1 MLMASMRLLPHVVCP
16 RFAPELV
23 FAAIETHSV
32 RNVLLVPTMIQVLAD
47 DPRRGAYRLQ
57 SLKDIIY
64 GASPISEAVLDRAM
78 ACFPGVRFTQAYGQ
92 TEMSTEIGRESCR
105 ERVCQSVLISV
116 VDVSLKTKNNIDH

>member
-92 TEMSTEIGRESCR
+92 TEMSPA
-105 ERVCQSVLISV
+105 
-116 VDVSLKTKNNIDH
+116 VSILNQPYPPDPNLPGNLPSARPPLVRA